1 MPGRESD
8 CREGQGVKSVDRA
21 DAFAVE
27 ARSISKS
34 YRSSRRGRRRTTVFR
49 DVSVQVEPGEVV
61 GITGPSGAGKST
73 LLYCLSGLEPV
84 DSGDVLVQGSD
95 MTHCSQGARAAVRRK
110 CMGFIFQEYD
120 LVDSLTVLG
129 NVELASR
136 MAGMGRQ
143 RDAVLSTLERVGM
156 TAFLDA
162 YPDELSGGPAAAR
175 RRRAR
180 PRAESP
186 RSSSPTSR
194 PALLTHGTRP
204 SSCKDSTSWRSRVLP
219 SWSSPTTRGSPRRP
233 IGASGSIPPGFP
245 WSSDRLAS
253 GPLRFAGQANG
264 HRVALTPYPARCG
277 VPHVFGYWLRVVF
290 SVCGAGVRSC
300 WRRGCGA
307 GFIERVVPPGV
318 VQRSR
323 PVAEVARLLGR
334 ARHGAGAGVPGN
346 PAGHGH
352 QRHDPLAGPGGRA
365 VPSSGPWIFRAV
377 DLPGRPGQAPA
388 GTTPPTRRR

>member
-1 MPGRESD
+1 MSDQLTCGRKANGCPSSQPPDGGKRFEEELVPGRESD

-95 MTHCSQGARAAVRRK
+95 MTHCSRGARAAVRRK
-110 CMGFIFQEYD
+110 CMGFIFQEYN

-162 YPDELSGGPAAAR
+162 YPDELSGGQQQRVAVAR
-175 RRRAR
+175 ALVLNPPDRLRRRADR
-180 PRAESP
+180 
-186 RSSSPTSR
+186 RS
-194 PALLTHGTRP
+194 
-204 SSCKDSTSWRSRVLP
+204 
-219 SWSSPTTRGSPRRP
+219 
-233 IGASGSIPPGFP
+233 
-245 WSSDRLAS
+245 
-253 GPLRFAGQANG
+253 
-264 HRVALTPYPARCG
+264 
-277 VPHVFGYWLRVVF
+277 
-290 SVCGAGVRSC
+290 
-300 WRRGCGA
+300 
-307 GFIERVVPPGV
+307 
-318 VQRSR
+318 
-323 PVAEVARLLGR
+323 
-334 ARHGAGAGVPGN
+334 
-346 PAGHGH
+346 
-352 QRHDPLAGPGGRA
+352 
-365 VPSSGPWIFRAV
+365 
-377 DLPGRPGQAPA
+377 
-388 GTTPPTRRR
+388 